1 MYYREEQS
9 PAKEAGK
16 SDRGQIWKQR
26 QSCPLLTLTSQV
38 GGTVLWLFSFWNRG
52 LEESPV
58 YCM

>member
-58 YCM
+58 